1 MTGRESE
8 RITKTSV
15 KVRLIQTN
23 QHSNLQTVS
32 NHGWLINIKNGIL
45 ALETTAPVGSP
56 DNQLP
61 VVFEATEDP
70 SLTNLSR
77 SDANCD
83 KTGTCYDGT
92 VLLSKLRDL
101 SLSRVSIINSVGQ
114 LQGHQNS
121 RSGENKQAFQWEDIR
136 TGTIGNVQ
144 R

>member
-1 MTGRESE
+1 M
-8 RITKTSV
+8 
-15 KVRLIQTN
+15 
-23 QHSNLQTVS
+23 
-32 NHGWLINIKNGIL
+32 
-45 ALETTAPVGSP
+45 GSP
-56 DNQLP
+56 ENQLP

-83 KTGTCYDGT
+83 KTGTCYDGK
-92 VLLSKLRDL
+92 VLLSKLRDPTL
-101 SLSRVSIINSVGQ
+101 GHFFINSVGQ

-121 RSGENKQAFQWEDIR
+121 RSGEDKQAFQWEDIR